1 MNSVKGPERKTRAPD
16 KCLSRT
22 TTPSSLHPV
31 KVELVEELPT
41 QPQLVL
47 GTQGDSREA
56 VAHVPD
62 FSVSPVMNTKRSI
75 ADDVLQ
81 RSKLT
86 CYASDPQAQEEVGR
100 QREIVR
106 TSPSL

>member
-31 KVELVEELPT
+31 KVELVKELPT

-62 FSVSPVMNTKRSI
+62 FSVSPVMNTKKSI

-86 CYASDPQAQEEVGR
+86 CYASDPQAQEEVGKGR
-100 QREIVR
+100 
-106 TSPSL
+106 